1 MPKKK
6 KYIIFVIATVIFSFG
21 ISFGNRSLFGGNSMS
36 ILVVGLSKHLPL
48 SIGTCNLIVATFE
61 MAIGYALDK
70 KNVGFPSL
78 FAMVIGSYL
87 IDFANLFVLPT
98 DNMIVRF
105 IYMFIGIICYCLGL
119 AVQQYANI
127 GLGNFDVFI
136 FGLKKAF
143 KIKKYHTIKWIVD
156 AVFIIAG
163 YMLGA
168 PVGVG
173 TVLLLAFA
181 GLIIEQFK
189 EAVKKLLG

>member
-156 AVFIIAG
+156 AVFISAG

>member
-105 IYMFIGIICYCLGL
+105 IYMFVGIICYCLGL